1 LDEYQRKIEGLKK
14 QKELILNDEMLPR
27 PDEVMPTDADEV
39 ARAKAE
45 EVARIDAQI
54 TELESAAS

>member
-1 LDEYQRKIEGLKK
+1 LKK